1 MEAAEAR
8 VDKMSN
14 PDGTR
19 LKAAQRAK
27 ALENIFVPEVLST
40 DERLRDGSFV
50 AGKIKV
56 EGKFEGVPYSVDVG
70 RESGL
75 RVLSHTH
82 NRIEIELP
90 SVLGGAT
97 PTRDLTTYL
106 FHTDED
112 PETYSRH
119 YHMVNLI
126 QRKIRRARQLG
137 VVVDKYHR
145 YHRALR
151 RVRRK
156 LNAIKLVEP
165 RETLPGGVFSYQQPV
180 FHSITNHFASDR
192 AEWKREDG
200 GSTDGWYADLV
211 GKNFGHGC
219 GGACNE
225 TLLSSQNTMGI
236 IRHTVLGYDASD
248 EKQYSINEIDWHT
261 AKNPSFDCTCMQ
273 KRGEQAMLPSCDPFE
288 IMQCTQI
295 LWWDHT
301 RIEFFVPKGVGRG
314 LALQLETGGQKSCSF
329 RRRPGLETPAEL
341 RWCKPHASGIAM
353 GCEDMSLNSGQPY
366 ELQLDD
372 EQNTACMEF
381 LPRSMLKT
389 MEKELGKAKVKDR
402 MNFMDVVNNKYFWA
416 AAKQGDFPEWK
427 KCDRRAVK
435 SGFVGE
441 FMGEDFKKE
450 CAPNPLYDPER
461 CYCVGDDVDTEI
473 VGQSMYGGP
482 WTLTPGGPKRNP
494 HPPFQG
500 RYFDTWSNKF
510 KWQWQ
515 PAVEESVWPF
525 THMGDLVPMEQSEA
539 ANMKSHHMYGMSYPQ
554 VTVNYEVPV
563 LDKITP
569 DTLAGHTQVSS
580 VKLSQLT
587 QEERDSMINQTT
599 GAAFEIGDPGEVIT
613 ITGTGFGVIENIP
626 LVEIDGMRCREAI
639 LEASDKYPPG
649 NGEKGYVGEHPL
661 PALKLICEAPIT
673 MVGPKGYD
681 ERINAMRMLIKVGEQ
696 EAIINPD
703 LDAPTKKFLLATL
716 CRRGQYGREYEK
728 CTACPAA
735 ATKTKAAGAE
745 CMGGMGLEAEPRPAP
760 YHFSLPLIKDDLTWQ
775 GNLTRSS
782 MAFEGSPI
790 TNFTGTNG
798 IEQPLIERDGKDR
811 FAASVL
817 DTYTSFC
824 GRTPKPNGTACEVDS
839 AGNLVDREKA
849 DNGECILPG
858 QWPPDAFWIG
868 EDFKTCIH
876 YYGAGNPGAT
886 AWGGSGEE
894 SMTVKCEGKGS
905 QCCLSRWCEASQAI
919 DGLGVREKT
928 HPLQGWSF
936 AKKALYPGESEPQGC
951 IIPLTY
957 GDPRY
962 YMSNEP
968 PPEEETNKKR
978 PSCRSTTFGWWVWEE
993 DRISTGRLPKRI
1005 KEQELSGCGPSPGT
1019 QCDPPY
1025 VVTSTYKFGCLPRGA
1040 TTSSQCLDAVN
1051 LRVEGG
1057 GSGGATAES
1066 TRRRLA
1072 ANAQAVQREAE
1083 YTSIRRI
1090 LARGIRKGSIMRSL
1104 AEEVDPDGLQ
1114 EEDTEVD
1121 PASLQMEDV
1130 KPTGAM
1136 NRCHA
1141 DRWSRAVCPYM
1152 VPCDPPEA
1160 CIGDNMCAPGYVG
1173 KKCNKCDYGYFR
1185 TEGVCKGCASN
1196 PVMQAVLFLSA
1207 IVAAGI
1213 GFAVIKWLQ
1222 INLGVIS
1229 IGIDYFQIINLFG
1242 TPMIPWG
1249 KLLLTM
1255 FDYTSV
1261 FSMNLDLAAPDC
1273 IGAGMG
1279 PHQKWFLTMFL
1290 PLMVLFL
1297 LVGVVSIDLLIVTL
1311 KGAKTATGHNASKVK
1326 HKSRQLKENLK
1337 NQIEKRI
1344 VTCFSLFLSCFYLTY
1359 VTLSKKAMDIFNCQP
1374 SDPPDDP
1381 RAPTTYMTISPDQE
1395 CWRPGT
1401 WETGMHV
1408 KMMPWAIACVICY
1421 SLAFPL
1427 FIYFKFSKNKRKI
1440 FEDQLLAAQDRGDRA
1455 LSINDQE
1462 RFRFRKRYSAMY
1474 ENFRPQRWYWI
1485 LVLLGRKLAI
1495 CVCGLLF
1502 RRNPMFQLSVALII
1516 LFTCFTLQVL
1526 YRPFMSMDERAAVVK
1541 LASKRDYERG
1551 HKMLRKMAAFGD
1563 TGEIEQAKKR
1573 LAMEEQAQLMIA
1585 KSLTKSA
1592 KYFVNYN
1599 DVEAVFLICA
1609 IFICVSGIMFASGY
1623 FENEYYKA
1631 QGVVLQ
1637 VVAFSVI
1644 IGSLL

>member
-1 MEAAEAR
+1 
-8 VDKMSN
+8 
-14 PDGTR
+14 
-19 LKAAQRAK
+19 
-27 ALENIFVPEVLST
+27 
-40 DERLRDGSFV
+40 
-50 AGKIKV
+50 
-56 EGKFEGVPYSVDVG
+56 
-70 RESGL
+70 
-75 RVLSHTH
+75 
-82 NRIEIELP
+82 
-90 SVLGGAT
+90 
-97 PTRDLTTYL
+97 
-106 FHTDED
+106 
-112 PETYSRH
+112 
-119 YHMVNLI
+119 
-126 QRKIRRARQLG
+126 
-137 VVVDKYHR
+137 
-145 YHRALR
+145 
-151 RVRRK
+151 
-156 LNAIKLVEP
+156 
-165 RETLPGGVFSYQQPV
+165 
-180 FHSITNHFASDR
+180 
-192 AEWKREDG
+192 
-200 GSTDGWYADLV
+200 
-211 GKNFGHGC
+211 
-219 GGACNE
+219 
-225 TLLSSQNTMGI
+225 MG
-236 IRHTVLGYDASD
+236 
-248 EKQYSINEIDWHT
+248 
-261 AKNPSFDCTCMQ
+261 
-273 KRGEQAMLPSCDPFE
+273 
-288 IMQCTQI
+288 
-295 LWWDHT
+295 
-301 RIEFFVPKGVGRG
+301 
-314 LALQLETGGQKSCSF
+314 
-329 RRRPGLETPAEL
+329 
-341 RWCKPHASGIAM
+341 
-353 GCEDMSLNSGQPY
+353 
-366 ELQLDD
+366 
-372 EQNTACMEF
+372 
-381 LPRSMLKT
+381 
-389 MEKELGKAKVKDR
+389 
-402 MNFMDVVNNKYFWA
+402 
-416 AAKQGDFPEWK
+416 
-427 KCDRRAVK
+427 
-435 SGFVGE
+435 
-441 FMGEDFKKE
+441 
-450 CAPNPLYDPER
+450 
-461 CYCVGDDVDTEI
+461 DTEI

-515 PAVEESVWPF
+515 PAVEESEWPF
-525 THMGDLVPMEQSEA
+525 THLGDLSPIEQDNA
-539 ANMKSHHMYGMSYPQ
+539 ASIKSHHSYGMSYPQ
-554 VTVNYEVPV
+554 VTINYEVPV

-716 CRRGQYGREYEK
+716 CRRGQYGREFEK
-728 CTACPAA
+728 CAACPAA

-745 CMGGMGLEAEPRPAP
+745 CMGGMTPESEPRPAP
-760 YHFSLPLIKDDLTWQ
+760 FHFSLPLIKDDLTWQ

-790 TNFTGTNG
+790 TNFTTGMNG
-798 IEQPLIERDGKDR
+798 QPPLIDRQGKDA
-811 FAASVL
+811 FAATVL
-817 DTYTSFC
+817 DTYTTFC
-824 GRTPKPNGTACEVDS
+824 ARTPKPNGTACEVDS
-839 AGNLVDREKA
+839 AGNVKDPEA
-849 DNGECILPG
+849 AEAGECIMPG

-876 YYGAGNPGAT
+876 YYAAGNPGAT
-886 AWGGSGEE
+886 AFGGSGDEAL
-894 SMTVKCEGKGS
+894 TTRCEGNGA

-919 DGLGVREKT
+919 DGLGIREKT

-936 AKKALYPGESEPQGC
+936 AKKNLYPGESEPQGC

-957 GDPRY
+957 GDPRF
-962 YMSNEP
+962 YMGEEP
-968 PPEEETNKKR
+968 PPEEETNKAR
-978 PSCRSTTFGWWVWEE
+978 PSCRSTTYGWWVWEE
-993 DRISTGRLPKRI
+993 DRVSTGRLPKRI
-1005 KEQELSGCGPSPGT
+1005 KEQELSGCGPT
-1019 QCDPPY
+1019 TARHCDPPY
-1025 VVTSTYKFGCLPRGA
+1025 IVTSTFEFGCLPRGA
-1040 TTSSQCLDAVN
+1040 TTSSQCTDAVN
-1051 LRVEGG
+1051 LRIKGG
-1057 GSGGATAES
+1057 GSGGAEAAS

-1072 ANAQAVQREAE
+1072 AQVEAERREAE
-1083 YTSIRRI
+1083 YSTIRRI
-1090 LARGIRKGSIMRSL
+1090 LSRGYRKGSLMRSL
-1104 AEEVDPDGLQ
+1104 AEEMDPDKVDPTSESGSGSAAIGTYDENGEAVQL
-1114 EEDTEVD
+1114 
-1121 PASLQMEDV
+1121 EDV
-1130 KPTGAM
+1130 EPTGAI

-1141 DRWSRAVCPYM
+1141 DRWSRNVCPYM

-1185 TEGVCKGCASN
+1185 SEGVCKGCASN
-1196 PVMQAVLFLSA
+1196 PYLMLGMFLAVV
-1207 IVAAGI
+1207 VAAGI

-1297 LVGVVSIDLLIVTL
+1297 LVGVVSIDLLIVIL

-1344 VTCFSLFLSCFYLTY
+1344 GTCFSLFLSCFYLTY

-1381 RAPTTYMTISPDQE
+1381 RDPTTYMTISPDQE

-1427 FIYFKFSKNKRKI
+1427 FIYFKFSKNKMKI

-1455 LSINDQE
+1455 MNLNDQE

-1474 ENFRPQRWYWI
+1474 ENFKPDCWYWI
-1485 LVLLGRKLAI
+1485 LVLLGKKLAI

-1502 RRNPMFQLSVALII
+1502 RRNPMFQLSIALII

-1526 YRPFMSMDERAAVVK
+1526 YRPFMSMEERADVVK
-1541 LASKRDYERG
+1541 LASKRDFDRG

-1563 TGEIEQAKKR
+1563 TAEIEQAKKR
-1573 LAMEEQAQLMIA
+1573 LAMEEQAQLTVA
-1585 KSLTKSA
+1585 RSLTKSA

-1599 DVEAVFLICA
+1599 EVETVFLACA
-1609 IFICVSGIMFASGY
+1609 IYVCVAGVMFASGY
-1623 FENEYYKA
+1623 FDNEYYEA
-1631 QGVVLQ
+1631 QGAVLQ
-1637 VVAFSVI
+1637 IVTILVVVASVLYYMFVI
-1644 IGSLL
+1644 AREVRGVALYRREKNKAKWSAFKQKANFHKDLFQLDNANATETEKNAASKIGAAFMGKKARKDLHAKIKAEGTDEQKEKLDRLEKNRRNRSGRSGRRRRSRSRSRSRSRRQRDPNETPEERAARKERQAKRKEARRKKREEERRRRRENGDGNETERRHAREGKAM